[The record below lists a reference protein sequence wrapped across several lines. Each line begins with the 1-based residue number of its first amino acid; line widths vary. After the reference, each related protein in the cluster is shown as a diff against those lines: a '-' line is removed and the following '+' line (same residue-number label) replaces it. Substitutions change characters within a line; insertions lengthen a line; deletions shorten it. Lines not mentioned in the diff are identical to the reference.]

1 MALLIPA
8 GDYVAVQWAI
18 WRCGGIAVPL
28 SLSATEPEWEY
39 TLSDSQAQT
48 VVTTSDL
55 QAKIE
60 PLVTRLGLRL
70 LIVEQIDY
78 NTRCELPS
86 VDPDRRAMIL
96 YTSGTTSKPKGVVTT
111 HLNIQ
116 AQIESL
122 VDAWRWQRTDRIPLF
137 LPLHHIHGIINVM
150 SCALWTGATIEPFG
164 HFDMNMIL
172 ARVSAGAYT
181 LFMAVPTIYVKLI
194 ETIEGLPADRRSEV
208 VNGFAGMRLMVS
220 GSAALPASVHQA
232 WTSLT
237 GQQLLERY
245 GMTEIGMALSNPYD
259 GERRPG
265 AVGQPL
271 PGPHDAPVT
280 YRQVGFLDPPDS
292 GEPLPE
298 KLEAFLAAG
307 PPPIYVGFGSMP
319 DPHPEQTTQRL
330 LDVIAARGARA
341 VISAGWAG
349 LGSGPL
355 SNDVLALGAVP
366 HAKLF
371 PRVAAVVHHGGA
383 GTTSSAARAGAP
395 QILVPHLL
403 DQFYFARRVRELG
416 VGVATG
422 ARRGLDFAALAECI
436 DAVLENE
443 ILAERASALGERM
456 RARDPHGAAA
466 DRLLSTTR

>member
-1 MALLIPA
+1 MAPEGSR
-8 GDYVAVQWAI
+8 GDVQ
-18 WRCGGIAVPL
+18 
-28 SLSATEPEWEY
+28 
-39 TLSDSQAQT
+39 
-48 VVTTSDL
+48 
-55 QAKIE
+55 
-60 PLVTRLGLRL
+60 PLVALGATLAARGCR
-70 LIVEQIDY
+70 VRVCAFEEA
-78 NTRCELPS
+78 RELAES
-86 VDPDRRAMIL
+86 YGLEFVAHGVDSRAMIEKQAEAIH
-96 YTSGTTSKPKGVVTT
+96 GGRFAFQRAINGVFKEILENQFA
-111 HLNIQ
+111 HLPDAARDADLMIGGGVQFGGPTVAEALGIPYRFVAYCPILFPSSEHPPFVIEQQIRRPWLNRSLWRIFLATLG
-116 AQIESL
+116 AQI
-122 VDAWRWQRTDRIPLF
+122 
-137 LPLHHIHGIINVM
+137 
-150 SCALWTGATIEPFG
+150 
-164 HFDMNMIL
+164 
-172 ARVSAGAYT
+172 
-181 LFMAVPTIYVKLI
+181 
-194 ETIEGLPADRRSEV
+194 RRSLNRQRASLGLAPIRDV
-208 VNGFAGMRLMVS
+208 YANLC
-220 GSAALPASVHQA
+220 GSEPLLAADPDLA
-232 WTSLT
+232 
-237 GQQLLERY
+237 
-245 GMTEIGMALSNPYD
+245 
-259 GERRPG
+259 
-265 AVGQPL
+265 

-355 SNDVLALGAVP
+355 SNDALALGAVP

-403 DQFYFARRVRELG
+403 DQFYFARRVCELG